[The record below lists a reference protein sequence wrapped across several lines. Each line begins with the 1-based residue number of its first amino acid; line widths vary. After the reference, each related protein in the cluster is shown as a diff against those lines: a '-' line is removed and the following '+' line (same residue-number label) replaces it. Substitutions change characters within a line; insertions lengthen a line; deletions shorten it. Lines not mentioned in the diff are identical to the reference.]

1 MTFIL
6 KRSPLFP
13 ALLLKKHVPWK
24 VKRLEIDTLNRAP
37 ERNTFGRASKDQAVL
52 TEVQMESFYKASA
65 SWQIGLSKAL
75 CWLFQP
81 GAPASAAEVWG
92 RQKKNKPPNSGKQG
106 WARLF
111 QLACQLMDPD
121 ADAQRDARHMGAL
134 LPLLVEQRRFEKA
147 RWEESD
153 QLNIQGCWF
162 SAVLTKRDCIQQHR
176 NHQKKKA
183 ILCINWYRSQVEMD
197 GVYETQ
203 QLHKANAHG
212 QACSICRLTGLCSLQ
227 NQRRS
232 LISDIISQIKCPQRT
247 PRYFG
252 YELL

>member
-106 WARLF
+106 WAKLF
-111 QLACQLMDPD
+111 QLVCQLMDPD

-176 NHQKKKA
+176 NHQKKKQSYA
-183 ILCINWYRSQVEMD
+183 
-197 GVYETQ
+197 
-203 QLHKANAHG
+203 
-212 QACSICRLTGLCSLQ
+212 
-227 NQRRS
+227 
-232 LISDIISQIKCPQRT
+232 
-247 PRYFG
+247 
-252 YELL
+252 